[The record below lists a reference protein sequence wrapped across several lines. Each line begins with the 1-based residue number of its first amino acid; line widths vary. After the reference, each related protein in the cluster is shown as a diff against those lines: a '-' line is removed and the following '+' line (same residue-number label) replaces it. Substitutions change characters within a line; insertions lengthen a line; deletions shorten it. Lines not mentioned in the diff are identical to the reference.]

1 VNSQLSEIF
10 FRFLIGG
17 AIITG
22 FAVLGDLFKPK
33 SFAGVFAAAPSLA
46 LVTIALTIPKEG
58 VAYIGVEA
66 RSMLAGAVGFAVYA
80 SASSYVLMRWRVS
93 APIVAFGFLLIW
105 FAVSCSLWEM
115 VLK

>member
-1 VNSQLSEIF
+1 MNAQLGEIF
-10 FRFLIGG
+10 LRFLIGG
-17 AIITG
+17 TVITG

-46 LVTIALTIPKEG
+46 LVTIALTIPKEDM
-58 VAYIGVEA
+58 AYIVVEA

-80 SASSYVLMRWRVS
+80 SVSSHVLMRYRVS
-93 APIVAFGFLLIW
+93 APVVAFSFLLIW
-105 FAVSCSLWEM
+105 FAVSFSLWEM